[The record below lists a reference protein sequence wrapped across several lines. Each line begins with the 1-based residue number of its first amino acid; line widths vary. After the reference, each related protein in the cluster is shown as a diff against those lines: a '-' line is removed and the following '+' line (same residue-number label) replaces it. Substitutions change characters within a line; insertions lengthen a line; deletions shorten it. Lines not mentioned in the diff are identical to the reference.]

1 MQARP
6 VKAASGSDLARLTA
20 IGNLG
25 VNARPAGFGR
35 ITPMVSDTIANESSR
50 TQNRHSRRATS
61 GKGRVTMLA
70 FGTLIGI
77 FSDPISA
84 AVPI

>member
-6 VKAASGSDLARLTA
+6 GKASSGSDLARLTA

-35 ITPMVSDTIANESSR
+35 VLPVGVDDRGVARSDRSR
-50 TQNRHSRRATS
+50 PSVACPERSLSGKVMSRATRS
-61 GKGRVTMLA
+61 GVA
-70 FGTLIGI
+70 
-77 FSDPISA
+77 
-84 AVPI
+84 

>member
-1 MQARP
+1 MQARL

-35 ITPMVSDTIANESSR
+35 QEPPREPTVFSSGR
-50 TQNRHSRRATS
+50 DPFPASSGGLVFRAPE
-61 GKGRVTMLA
+61 A
-70 FGTLIGI
+70 QI
-77 FSDPISA
+77 DE
-84 AVPI
+84 

>member
-35 ITPMVSDTIANESSR
+35 SEPFADGAVGHR
-50 TQNRHSRRATS
+50 
-61 GKGRVTMLA
+61 RVTTE
-70 FGTLIGI
+70 G
-77 FSDPISA
+77 
-84 AVPI
+84 V